1 MRDFEREI
9 NLIFSAV
16 PGILKTTSTTLL
28 P

>member
-16 PGILKTTSTTLL
+16 PSFLKTTSTTLL